1 MKSVIYSPAAI
12 SRLEEIIDY
21 TWDNFGEAQA
31 ETYNAQL
38 IARLEALAAGIG
50 PRAPPCEVLMQGK
63 QGASSGLSYYREGS
77 HSLILR
83 ESADTLEVVEIFHGR
98 MDIDSH
104 LKELSGRRAAVPPD
118 KDND

>member
-1 MKSVIYSPAAI
+1 MKSVICSPAAI

-50 PRAPPCEVLMQGK
+50 PRARPCEVLMQGK